1 MRNVGA
7 WVVVLLLVV
16 GRSAGADPAMS
27 PEERGAAAK
36 QFFETGMAHF
46 QLEEYD
52 RAVESWES
60 GFRMRPVAQFLYN
73 IGQAHRLAKRY
84 EKALSFYKKYL
95 YMEPKAVNKAE
106 VERHIATL
114 TRLIDD
120 QGKISNAP
128 PTQPLL
134 GTGELGRQPRRTDK
148 PEPVVQKPLKPEP
161 VVQKPEP
168 VVQKPVVQKPEPVV
182 VVAEPKPNLIVT
194 AHVDNRPVTKKP
206 WFWGVIGGV
215 AVVVVAAVVVGVV
228 LGTGGD
234 STKTLPGVTF

>member
-1 MRNVGA
+1 LV
-7 WVVVLLLVV
+7 VVVLLAFGGL
-16 GRSAGADPAMS
+16 ATAQQPAMS
-27 PEERGAAAK
+27 TEERAATAK

-52 RAVESWES
+52 RAVEAWES
-60 GFRMRPVAQFLYN
+60 GFRLRPVAQFLYN

-95 YMEPKAVNKAE
+95 NMEPKAANKAE
-106 VERHIATL
+106 VERHISTL

-134 GTGELGRQPRRTDK
+134 GTGELGQKPRRTEPVVVKPEPIKTK
-148 PEPVVQKPLKPEP
+148 PEPVVVKPEP
-161 VVQKPEP
+161 
-168 VVQKPVVQKPEPVV
+168 KPEPVV
-182 VVAEPKPNLIVT
+182 VVVEKPVVVESKPTLVV
-194 AHVDNRPVTKKP
+194 AHVDNRPITKKP

-215 AVVVVAAVVVGVV
+215 GVVVVAAVIVGVV
-228 LGTGGD
+228 VGTSGD
-234 STKTLPGVTF
+234 STKTLPGVSF